1 MHVTTA
7 VCGSRA
13 RQRQEWASHSL
24 ARLRVS
30 AVTPSPPLATR
41 SIEIASATRACP
53 SSSTDPAA
61 AAAAAAAASPKNL
74 LSGSGVTRGGGA
86 ALSDRLKSA
95 YLPDDHIRTGK
106 RSAEAADG
114 GGARS
119 AWRSIQRCSLS
130 DLSDSSK
137 SLVGTTAAEADVLT
151 EAFELAREV
160 ARERN
165 RAQAERPG
173 GLSCFVVLLVPVTCV
188 PA

>member
-53 SSSTDPAA
+53 SSST
-61 AAAAAAAASPKNL
+61 AAAAAASPKNL

>member
-53 SSSTDPAA
+53 SSST
-61 AAAAAAAASPKNL
+61 AAAASPKNL